1 MVAGRLRGGIADGDL
16 PAWAEPET
24 LADLLIIVING
35 LSTRARDGASRAQ
48 LRRVADAVL
57 ASWPRRDDGIGER
70 GE

>member
-1 MVAGRLRGGIADGDL
+1 LVNTDPLLVGRRDSGRAVVAGRLRGGIADGDL
-16 PAWAEPET
+16 
-24 LADLLIIVING
+24 
-35 LSTRARDGASRAQ
+35 TRARDGASRAQ